1 MYLNQ
6 LLPLTKGVFL
16 NMRSK
21 VVPAFLITL
30 RDFEGA
36 VRHALRYIYE

>member
-36 VRHALRYIYE
+36 VRHSLRYIYE